1 MKLRVMT
8 FNLRV
13 NVPSDGDNAW
23 PYRKNMVADTI
34 KNHEPI
40 IVGTQEGRYAMLED
54 LDDLLPEYSRIGEG
68 RAGYRSGDEGLD
80 ECCAI
85 LYDPLRL
92 ALLDQGQF
100 WLSDTPDQPSGPAWD
115 ADYPRFCTW
124 AKFTLADSPSD
135 PLYLFNTHF
144 DHVGV
149 QAREQSAKLILRQ
162 IGSIIGDSSTPF
174 IVTGDLNCH
183 PDDPAIRTLSQ
194 ELRNTYEAY
203 GQEPGLTFH
212 NFQGGAAG
220 EPIDY
225 IFAHKDANIEEVNV
239 LRASQNGRYPS
250 DHYPVIAEVTF
261 RLDGKAAI

>member
-1 MKLRVMT
+1 MKLRVMS

-13 NVPSDGDNAW
+13 HVPSDGDNAW

-34 KNHEPI
+34 KNHKPI

-54 LDDLLPEYSRIGEG
+54 LDGLLPEYNRIGEG

-85 LYDPLRL
+85 LYDPLRVSL
-92 ALLDQGQF
+92 IDQGQF
-100 WLSDTPDQPSGPAWD
+100 WLSETPDEPSGRAWD

-124 AKFTLADSPSD
+124 AKFASIETPSD
-135 PLYLFNTHF
+135 QFYLFNTHF
-144 DHVGV
+144 DHVGA

-162 IGSIIGDSSTPF
+162 IGSIIGDSSIPF

-183 PDDPAIRTLSQ
+183 PEDQAIRTLSA
-194 ELRNTYEAY
+194 ELRNACAVH
-203 GQEPGLTFH
+203 GQEAELTFH
-212 NFQGGAAG
+212 DFQGGATG

-225 IFAHKDANIEEVNV
+225 IFSSKDAVIEEAAV
-239 LRASQNGRYPS
+239 LRTSQNGRYPS
-250 DHYPVIAEVTF
+250 DHYPVIAEVSF
-261 RLDGKAAI
+261 PNR